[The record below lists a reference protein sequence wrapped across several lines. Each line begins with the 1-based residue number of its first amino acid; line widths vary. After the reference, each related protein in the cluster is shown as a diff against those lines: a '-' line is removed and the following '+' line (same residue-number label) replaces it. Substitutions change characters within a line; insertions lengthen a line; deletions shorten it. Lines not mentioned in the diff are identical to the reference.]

1 MHLAVFLL
9 VSWYI
14 LVAGLLLRT
23 WLSYADQD
31 ATMTPNQKIASWIM
45 LLIATAFWGV
55 TLPISYLEL
64 LKKRSTVSEKAINSY
79 VRTLNSP

>member
-45 LLIATAFWGV
+45 LLIATAF
-55 TLPISYLEL
+55 
-64 LKKRSTVSEKAINSY
+64 
-79 VRTLNSP
+79 